1 MDNNQHR
8 WVKRKQVRGCNLVG
22 ARELDPEQIF
32 LSEAPNTR
40 AGGWAAPHSSY
51 ESSWKTVFWTELCPP
66 CNSYI
71 EVLMPSVF
79 GDRDLKKVINVKWGH
94 QGGTLT
100 W

>member
-51 ESSWKTVFWTELCPP
+51 ETS
-66 CNSYI
+66 
-71 EVLMPSVF
+71 
-79 GDRDLKKVINVKWGH
+79 
-94 QGGTLT
+94 
-100 W
+100 